1 MSELWQ
7 RLQTAGLVEG
17 DEPAPDEP
25 HWSSRLLLGVSGWLA
40 ALFILFFLFMGLGSQ
55 VNNPA
60 SAIVLGALLIAAA
73 RLLLL
78 ARHYRVLLEQCA
90 LALVLAGDGWLLYG
104 MLDHAAIHSVWLW
117 AGLGVIALLI
127 AFIFPHWLL
136 RLFHS
141 AGAAMLFAFALAC
154 LGLQLLALPL
164 VLLALLALIVSEAR
178 FIQRSALIES
188 LLLGLGLATLA
199 LGLFELRHDALFDL
213 LGWFGASRLPA
224 QLGPL
229 LTLPL
234 WVLALRQL
242 VIPWRPALPL
252 MVASALIPGVGAGS
266 LLLVM
271 GAYSG
276 RRSLWS
282 LGLLCLL
289 GYGAAYYYQLELS
302 LLHKSLL
309 LLGCGAL
316 LLGAGLW
323 LQKRRGA

>member
-7 RLQTAGLVEG
+7 HLQAAGLVEG
-17 DEPAPDEP
+17 DEPAPTQT
-25 HWSSRLLLGVSGWLA
+25 HWSSRLLLGVTGWLA
-40 ALFILFFLFMGLGSQ
+40 ALFILFFLFMGLVSHID
-55 VNNPA
+55 NPG

-73 RLLLL
+73 RLLLFT
-78 ARHYRVLLEQCA
+78 RHYRVLIEQCA

-104 MLDHAAIHSVWLW
+104 MLDHASTHSVWLW
-117 AGLGVIALLI
+117 MGLGVIALLI
-127 AFIFPHWLL
+127 ALIFPHWLL

-141 AGAAMLFAFALAC
+141 AGAALLFAFALAC

-178 FIQRSALIES
+178 FIKHSALIES

-199 LGLFELRHDALFDL
+199 LGLFELRHDELFDL
-213 LGWFGASRLPA
+213 LGWFGASRIPA
-224 QLGPL
+224 QFGPL

-234 WVLALRQL
+234 WVMALRL
-242 VIPWRPALPL
+242 LAIPWRPALPL
-252 MVASALIPGVGAGS
+252 LVASALIPGVGAGS
-266 LLLVM
+266 LLLIM

-316 LLGAGLW
+316 LLGARWW
-323 LQKRRGA
+323 LQTRRGA